1 MKRWEIKENNINMV
15 WEIADN
21 NEIKLL
27 HFSVLDFEE
36 ENLESDTGIQLSL
49 IHI

>member
-27 HFSVLDFEE
+27 HF
-36 ENLESDTGIQLSL
+36 LSGF
-49 IHI
+49 